1 MNKDKVIETAEPIK
15 TPYSKVI
22 YRKKPP
28 APVNEDGL
36 RLTKS
41 GKVDKRQATSK
52 KNLEKSENYQKI
64 QNTIEKVKQQ
74 SYEDIEE
81 SDDEDDEESDDD
93 PEYEIENIPMR
104 KKVIEDEIKNVVE
117 DVKKK
122 VSFEAEEKIN
132 KEKSATEKYLQEQ
145 EELRKKMDSELFLLK
160 EENKKLKNN
169 FHFNEHLN
177 RISHM
182 SRNVKLS
189 F

>member
-74 SYEDIEE
+74 SYEDVEE
-81 SDDEDDEESDDD
+81 SDDEDEFENSDVDKFVHL
-93 PEYEIENIPMR
+93 ERSYKMLCTFNNKF
-104 KKVIEDEIKNVVE
+104 KKWTP
-117 DVKKK
+117 VK
-122 VSFEAEEKIN
+122 I
-132 KEKSATEKYLQEQ
+132 TE
-145 EELRKKMDSELFLLK
+145 
-160 EENKKLKNN
+160 
-169 FHFNEHLN
+169 
-177 RISHM
+177 
-182 SRNVKLS
+182 
-189 F
+189 